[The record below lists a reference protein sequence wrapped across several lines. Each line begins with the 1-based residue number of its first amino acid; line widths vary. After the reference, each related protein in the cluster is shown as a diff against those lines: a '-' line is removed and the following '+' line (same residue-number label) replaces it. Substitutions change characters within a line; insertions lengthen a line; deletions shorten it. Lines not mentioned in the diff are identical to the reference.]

1 MRNIFRYSL
10 TEEDYLSFEKMQLK
24 RRVVLSTIVMT
35 VCFLAIG
42 FYNYIASKNPSILI
56 GSIIAAVIAL
66 LTFAVL
72 YITTVKRRV
81 KRYIFMDSSYL
92 GENEII
98 IDNNAIEI
106 KNIPKENEAGIISIY
121 PYKIMR
127 AIVENND
134 YFYFYIGMEAKILPK
149 RSIPNEMKQQIFSN
163 IKNNKNYVYIK

>member
-1 MRNIFRYSL
+1 MKNIFRYSL
-10 TEEDYLSFEKMQLK
+10 TEKDYLSFEKMQLK
-24 RRVVLSTIVMT
+24 RRVVLSIIVLT

-42 FYNYIASKNPSILI
+42 FYNYIAAKNTSILI
-56 GSIIAAVIAL
+56 LSVIAAVISIL
-66 LTFAVL
+66 LFSVMYT
-72 YITTVKRRV
+72 ITAKRRV

-98 IDNNAIEI
+98 IDNNTVEI
-106 KNIPKENEAGIISIY
+106 KIIPKENEAGIIAVY

-149 RSIPNEMKQQIFSN
+149 RCIPDEMRQQIFSN
-163 IKNNKNYVYIK
+163 IKNNKNYVYMK